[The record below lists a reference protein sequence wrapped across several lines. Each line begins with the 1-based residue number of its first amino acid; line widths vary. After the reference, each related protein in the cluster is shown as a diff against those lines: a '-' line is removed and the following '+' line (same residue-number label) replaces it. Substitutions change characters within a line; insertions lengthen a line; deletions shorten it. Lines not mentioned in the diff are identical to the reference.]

1 MVEIGLLLG
10 LILSLPAFFVLVVGA
25 GLLSI
30 KCLMK
35 LRQKR
40 KSIQNQVDWHNTL
53 RARIVEWNSQ
63 QKTCK

>member
-1 MVEIGLLLG
+1 MVEAGHLLG
-10 LILSLPAFFVLVVGA
+10 LTLLLPAFCVLVAGA

-30 KCLMK
+30 KFLMK
-35 LRQKR
+35 QRQKR